1 METKPQR
8 TSENSNAKIPESTL
22 ERIFINAYITEKG
35 YKLESLHELPEGERK
50 QLMIGAS
57 RYASAKLAEQE
68 TRAHLIKEI
77 HDASQSVTS

>member
-1 METKPQR
+1 MDTKPLHAPE
-8 TSENSNAKIPESTL
+8 TNSTEIPDSKL

-35 YKLESLHELPEGERK
+35 YKLENLHELPADELK
-50 QLMIGAS
+50 QLMTDAS
-57 RYASAKLAEQE
+57 RYASAKLAEME